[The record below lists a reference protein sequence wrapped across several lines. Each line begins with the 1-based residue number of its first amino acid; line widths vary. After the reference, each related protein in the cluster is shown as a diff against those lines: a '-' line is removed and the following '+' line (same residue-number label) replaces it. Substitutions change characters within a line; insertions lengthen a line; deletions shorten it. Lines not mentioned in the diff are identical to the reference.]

1 MKKIFIHNL
10 KIILP
15 TIIAIIFASFMWD
28 KISFEFHN
36 PEEIIG
42 YYSIFKHNPLNDNL
56 RYIFF
61 VGFPILTYLSFFLFF
76 NKKKILNFKEI
87 FLMHDETRD
96 SKKISKYFLF
106 SFFII
111 QIFFLL
117 SNEFNLNKIDI
128 FHEGQALSG
137 GLNFKL
143 KNQLWEGSF
152 ITTSIFVDVL
162 SANISWKLFG
172 IQSISSYRYFIE
184 ILNLITAFSIIIFIF
199 KLTNGLN
206 LNRNLKTFIFIFFSF
221 FIISLLNNN
230 TFSYRELPLFI
241 FLIIVYEIIKF
252 KKFSLI
258 NLFFLG
264 CIPLLGIIWSLDR
277 GIFIIAG
284 YIPFISILL
293 INKKFTETFII
304 FLIAILSIIIFFII
318 IGNNEFFLFI
328 SNSIDILKSADLH
341 NGIIHPSP
349 FSNEAGSTR
358 ATKNFLFMIMTGII
372 LINYI
377 FSKKKNLDKNLI
389 IFLSIFY
396 FISLIFY
403 KIGVTRSD
411 GGHLKQGASLCSIIF
426 IYFLFYNLIYFL
438 TKKLN
443 FIEKK
448 SNLFRSFNIIIFLVF
463 VLSNLPEN
471 FFKNIS
477 TYKQRL
483 IEYNLIEDD
492 FYLTDKERFLINQL
506 IELTNNEKCFQ
517 VFSYETAITYYLNKP
532 SCTKFHHIFN
542 LGPKKN
548 QFLFIEQLKKTK
560 PKFILIGGNY
570 EKIGNMKGRNNIE
583 LSAKDRFPYIN
594 QFIIENYKI
603 FKEVDKWKILIKI

>member
-15 TIIAIIFASFMWD
+15 TIIAIIFASSMWN

-76 NKKKILNFKEI
+76 NKKRILNFKEI

-96 SKKISKYFLF
+96 SKQISKYFLF

-221 FIISLLNNN
+221 YIISLLNNN

-318 IGNNEFFLFI
+318 IGNNEFLLFI

-377 FSKKKNLDKNLI
+377 FSKKKNLNKNLI

-411 GGHLKQGASLCSIIF
+411 GGHLKQGASLCSIIL

-492 FYLTDKERFLINQL
+492 FYLTDKERSLINQL
-506 IELTNNEKCFQ
+506 IELTNYEKCFQ

>member
-1 MKKIFIHNL
+1 MKKVLIRNL

-15 TIIAIIFASFMWD
+15 TIFAIIIASFAWN
-28 KISFEFHN
+28 KISFEFYN
-36 PEEIIG
+36 PEEVIG

-61 VGFPILTYLSFFLFF
+61 VGFPILTYLSFFIFL
-76 NKKKILNFKEI
+76 NKNRILNFKEI
-87 FLMHDETRD
+87 FLINPEIR
-96 SKKISKYFLF
+96 SREEISKYILF
-106 SFFII
+106 CIFII

-143 KNQLWEGSF
+143 KQQLWEGSF

-162 SANISWKLFG
+162 SANLSWKLFG

-199 KLTNGLN
+199 KITNGLD
-206 LNRNLKTFIFIFFSF
+206 LNKNLKTFIFIFFSF
-221 FIISLLNNN
+221 FIISLLDNN
-230 TFSYRELPLFI
+230 TFSYRELPLFL
-241 FLIIVYEIIKF
+241 FLIIIYEFINL
-252 KKFSLI
+252 KKFNLI
-258 NLFFLG
+258 YLFTLG
-264 CIPLLGIIWSLDR
+264 FIPILGILWSLDR

-284 YIPFISILL
+284 YIPFFVILL
-293 INKKFTETFII
+293 INRRFIETFII
-304 FLIAILSIIIFFII
+304 FLIAIFSIIIFFII
-318 IGNNEFFLFI
+318 IGNNEFLLFI
-328 SNSIDILKSADLH
+328 SNSIDILKTADLH

-349 FSNEAGSTR
+349 FSNEGGSAR
-358 ATKNFLFMIMTGII
+358 ATKNFLFMIVTGII

-377 FSKKKNLDKNLI
+377 FKKKKNLNQNLI

-396 FISLIFY
+396 FISLVFY

-411 GGHLKQGASLCSIIF
+411 GGHLKQGASLCTIIL
-426 IYFLFYNLIYFL
+426 IYLLVYNLIYFL
-438 TKKLN
+438 TKKLTL
-443 FIEKK
+443 IEKK
-448 SNLFRSFNIIIFLVF
+448 NNLLGYLNIIIFLVF
-463 VLSNLPEN
+463 VISNLPEN

-477 TYKQRL
+477 TYKKRVV
-483 IEYNLIEDD
+483 EYNLINDD
-492 FYLTDKERFLINQL
+492 FYLTSEEKSLINQL
-506 IELTNNEKCFQ
+506 KKLTNYEKCFQ

-560 PKFILIGGNY
+560 PKFIIIGGNY
-570 EKIGNMKGRNNIE
+570 EKVGNMKGRNNIE

-594 QFIIENYKI
+594 EFIIENYKI
-603 FKEVDKWKILIKI
+603 FKEIDKWKILIKI

>member
-1 MKKIFIHNL
+1 MKKVFIHNS

-15 TIIAIIFASFMWD
+15 TIFAIVFASHMWN
-28 KISFEFHN
+28 KISLEFYN
-36 PEEIIG
+36 PDEIIG

-61 VGFPILTYLSFFLFF
+61 VGLPILTYLLFF
-76 NKKKILNFKEI
+76 IFLNKKQILNFKEI
-87 FLMHDETRD
+87 FLMHDEKETRE
-96 SKKISKYFLF
+96 KISKYFLF
-106 SFFII
+106 SFFVI

-117 SNEFNLNKIDI
+117 SNEFNLDKIDI

-143 KNQLWEGSF
+143 KDQLWEGSF

-162 SANISWKLFG
+162 NANISWKLFD
-172 IQSISSYRYFIE
+172 IQSLSSYRYFIE
-184 ILNLITAFSIIIFIF
+184 ILNLITTFFIITFIF

-206 LNRNLKTFIFIFFSF
+206 LNKNLKTFFFIFFSF
-221 FIISLLNNN
+221 FILSLVDNN

-241 FLIIVYEIIKF
+241 FLIITYEIIVTRKL
-252 KKFSLI
+252 SLI

-264 CIPLLGIIWSLDR
+264 CIPIFGIMWSLDR

-293 INKKFTETFII
+293 INKKFIETFII
-304 FLIAILSIIIFFII
+304 FLIAILSIFIFFII
-318 IGNNEFFLFI
+318 VGNDEFLLFI

-349 FSNEAGSTR
+349 FSDEDGSAR
-358 ATKNFLFMIMTGII
+358 ATKNFLFMIITGII
-372 LINYI
+372 LVNYI
-377 FSKKKNLDKNLI
+377 FNKKKNLNKNLI

-396 FISLIFY
+396 FISLVFY

-411 GGHLKQGASLCSIIF
+411 GGHLKQGASLCSIILL
-426 IYFLFYNLIYFL
+426 YFLSYNLIYFL
-438 TKKLN
+438 TKKLSL
-443 FIEKK
+443 IEKK
-448 SNLFRSFNIIIFLVF
+448 NNLFKFLNIIILFMF
-463 VLSNLPEN
+463 VLSSLPEN
-471 FFKNIS
+471 FFKNIT

-483 IEYNLIEDD
+483 IKYNLIKDD
-492 FYLTDKERFLINQL
+492 FYLTDKEKYLINQL
-506 IELTNNEKCFQ
+506 KKLTAYEKCFQ
-517 VFSYETAITYYLNKP
+517 VFSYETAISYYLNKP

-548 QFLFIEQLKKTK
+548 QFLFIKQLEKTK

-570 EKIGNMKGRNNIE
+570 EAVGNMKGRNKIE
-583 LSAKDRFPYIN
+583 LSAKDRFPYIDR
-594 QFIIENYKI
+594 FIIKNYKI
-603 FKEVDKWKILIKI
+603 FKEIDNWKILIKI

>member
-1 MKKIFIHNL
+1 MKKIFVHNS

-15 TIIAIIFASFMWD
+15 TIFALIFASFLWD
-28 KISFEFHN
+28 KISFEFYN
-36 PEEIIG
+36 PDEIIG

-61 VGFPILTYLSFFLFF
+61 VGFPILTYLSFFIYL
-76 NKKKILNFKEI
+76 NKNRILNFKEI
-87 FLMHDETRD
+87 FLINDDTIINE
-96 SKKISKYFLF
+96 KISKYFLF
-106 SFFII
+106 IFFII

-117 SNEFNLNKIDI
+117 SDEFNLYNLDI

-143 KNQLWEGSF
+143 KDQLWEGSF
-152 ITTSIFVDVL
+152 ITTSIFVDL
-162 SANISWKLFG
+162 ISANISWKLFG

-206 LNRNLKTFIFIFFSF
+206 LNKNLKTFIFIFFGF

-241 FLIIVYEIIKF
+241 FLIIVYEIIIL

-258 NLFFLG
+258 SLFFLG
-264 CIPLLGIIWSLDR
+264 CIPILGILWSLDR

-293 INKKFTETFII
+293 INRKFIETFII
-304 FLIAILSIIIFFII
+304 FLIAILSTIIFFVI
-318 IGNNEFFLFI
+318 IGNNEFLLFI

-349 FSNEAGSTR
+349 FSHEDGSAR
-358 ATKNFLFMIMTGII
+358 ATKNFLFMIITGII

-377 FSKKKNLDKNLI
+377 FKKKTNLNKNLI
-389 IFLSIFY
+389 VFLSIFY
-396 FISLIFY
+396 FISLVFY

-411 GGHLKQGASLCSIIF
+411 GGHLKQGASLCSIILL
-426 IYFLFYNLIYFL
+426 YLLTYNLIYFL
-438 TKKLN
+438 KKKITI
-443 FIEKK
+443 IEKK
-448 SNLFRSFNIIIFLVF
+448 SKLFKSLNIIIFSMF

-471 FFKNIS
+471 FLKNIS

-483 IEYNLIEDD
+483 IEYNLIKDD
-492 FYLTDKERFLINQL
+492 FYLTDKERYLIKHL
-506 IELTNNEKCFQ
+506 KELTDYEKCFQ

-532 SCTKFHHIFN
+532 SCTKFYHIFN

-548 QFLFIEQLKKTK
+548 QFLFIEQLKKIK
-560 PKFILIGGNY
+560 PKFILVGGNY
-570 EKIGNMKGRNNIE
+570 EKVGNMKGRNNIE

-603 FKEVDKWKILIKI
+603 FKEIDNWKILIKI

>member
-1 MKKIFIHNL
+1 MKKILIHNS

-15 TIIAIIFASFMWD
+15 TILAIIIASFMWNR
-28 KISFEFHN
+28 ISFEFNN
-36 PEEIIG
+36 PEEVIG

-61 VGFPILTYLSFFLFF
+61 VGFPILTYLSLFIFF
-76 NKKKILNFKEI
+76 NKNRILNFKEI
-87 FLMHDETRD
+87 FLINNETKN
-96 SKKISKYFLF
+96 SEEISKYFLF

-111 QIFFLL
+111 QIFFFL
-117 SNEFNLNKIDI
+117 SNDFNLNKIDI

-143 KNQLWEGSF
+143 KDQLWEGSF
-152 ITTSIFVDVL
+152 ITTSIFVDVI
-162 SANISWKLFG
+162 SANLSWKLFG

-199 KLTNGLN
+199 KLTNGSN
-206 LNRNLKTFIFIFFSF
+206 LNKNLKTFIFIFFSF
-221 FIISLLNNN
+221 FIISLIDNN

-241 FLIIVYEIIKF
+241 FLIIVYEIIKL
-252 KKFSLI
+252 KKFNLI
-258 NLFFLG
+258 HLFFLG
-264 CIPLLGIIWSLDR
+264 FIPILGILWSLDR

-284 YIPFISILL
+284 YIPFIFILL
-293 INKKFTETFII
+293 INRRFIEILII
-304 FLIAILSIIIFFII
+304 FLIAISSIIIFFII
-318 IGNNEFFLFI
+318 IGDKEFFLFI

-341 NGIIHPSP
+341 NGIIHPTP
-349 FSNEAGSTR
+349 FSNEDGSAR
-358 ATKNFLFMIMTGII
+358 ATKNFLLMIITGII

-377 FSKKKNLDKNLI
+377 FKEKRNLNRNLI

-411 GGHLKQGASLCSIIF
+411 GGHLKQGASLCSIIL
-426 IYFLFYNLIYFL
+426 IYLLIYNLIYFL
-438 TKKLN
+438 TNKFNLT
-443 FIEKK
+443 EKK
-448 SNLFRSFNIIIFLVF
+448 NSLFKSLNVIIFLIF
-463 VLSNLPEN
+463 ILLNIPEN

-477 TYKQRL
+477 TYKKRL
-483 IEYNLIEDD
+483 TEYNLMRDD
-492 FYLTDKERFLINQL
+492 FYLTDKERSLINQL
-506 IELTNNEKCFQ
+506 RELTNYEKCFQ

-603 FKEVDKWKILIKI
+603 FKEIDKWKILIKI

>member
-76 NKKKILNFKEI
+76 NKKRILNFKEI

-96 SKKISKYFLF
+96 SKKISKYFFF

-349 FSNEAGSTR
+349 FSNKAGSTR

-389 IFLSIFY
+389 IFL
-396 FISLIFY
+396 
-403 KIGVTRSD
+403 
-411 GGHLKQGASLCSIIF
+411 
-426 IYFLFYNLIYFL
+426 
-438 TKKLN
+438 
-443 FIEKK
+443 
-448 SNLFRSFNIIIFLVF
+448 
-463 VLSNLPEN
+463 
-471 FFKNIS
+471 
-477 TYKQRL
+477 
-483 IEYNLIEDD
+483 
-492 FYLTDKERFLINQL
+492 
-506 IELTNNEKCFQ
+506 
-517 VFSYETAITYYLNKP
+517 
-532 SCTKFHHIFN
+532 
-542 LGPKKN
+542 
-548 QFLFIEQLKKTK
+548 
-560 PKFILIGGNY
+560 
-570 EKIGNMKGRNNIE
+570 
-583 LSAKDRFPYIN
+583 
-594 QFIIENYKI
+594 
-603 FKEVDKWKILIKI
+603 